1 MAKEK
6 KMKEPGTE
14 EAKKPSA
21 KLFAQLKKLEGA
33 VNREYNP
40 LEHVLRTP
48 SPSVNW
54 ALANKGHGLPEGYSM
69 VLWGPPKSGKSILSN
84 AFIGQVHQDDPEAY
98 TVTFNTEMRGELQQA
113 DSASE
118 MFGIDPD
125 RHITF
130 DVNEPIL
137 IFDRIEKDLAA
148 LVDEGL
154 KIKLVVIDSLAAIL
168 GRRQMNADTVDQA
181 QIGDRAATL
190 QEGLMRILGVL
201 RRKRISLIMTT
212 HSRAEMDR
220 TEQMRGND
228 KKMAAAFAVKHFAEY
243 FCYVERLENKDSKQ
257 DLMKVGF
264 VDATVKDFMDK
275 AMKTGHRIRFQV
287 TGNSIG
293 PDGRTAEF
301 TMDYQRGIIN
311 TYEEAF
317 ILGCQFG
324 IIERPNNVSYVYKG
338 EKYVGVKEMLIA
350 LRDNPAMEKEIVE
363 AVYKLDSE
371 KFLTAS
377 GD

>member
-1 MAKEK
+1 MSEEK
-6 KMKEPGTE
+6 KSK
-14 EAKKPSA
+14 
-21 KLFAQLKKLEGA
+21 KLFQSLMKLEGA
-33 VNREYNP
+33 VNREYDP

-48 SPSVNW
+48 SHSVNW

-113 DSASE
+113 ESANE
-118 MFGIDPD
+118 MFGIDPE

-130 DVNEPIL
+130 DVNEPVL

-148 LVDEGL
+148 LVDDGV

-168 GRRQMNADTVDQA
+168 GRRQMSADTVDQA

-190 QEGLMRILGVL
+190 QEGLMRILGIL

-220 TEQMRGND
+220 TEQMRGRD

-264 VDATVKDFMDK
+264 VDETTKDFMDK

-293 PDGRTAEF
+293 PDGRSAEF
-301 TMDYQRGIIN
+301 TMDYKRGIIN

-317 ILGCQFG
+317 ILGCEFG
-324 IIERPNNVSYVYKG
+324 VIERPNNRTYIYNG
-338 EKYVGVKEMLIA
+338 TNYNGIKEILVAM
-350 LRDNPAMEKEIVE
+350 RDNRAMEKEIIAKVF
-363 AVYKLDSE
+363 KLDTE
-371 KFLTAS
+371 RFLTPK
-377 GD
+377 GEG

>member
-1 MAKEK
+1 MSEDK
-6 KMKEPGTE
+6 KKS
-14 EAKKPSA
+14 SA
-21 KLFAQLKKLEGA
+21 KLFASLQKLEGA

-40 LEHVLRTP
+40 LDHVLRTP

-54 ALANKGHGLPEGYSM
+54 ALANRGHGLPEGYSM

-84 AFIGQVHQDDPEAY
+84 SFIGQVHQDDPEAY
-98 TVTFNTEMRGELQQA
+98 TITFNTEMRGELQQA
-113 DSASE
+113 ESASS
-118 MFGIDPD
+118 MFGIDPE
-125 RHITF
+125 RHLTF
-130 DVNEPIL
+130 DVNEPAL
-137 IFDRIEKDLAA
+137 IFDRIEKDIAA

-168 GRRQMNADTVDQA
+168 GRRQMNATTVDQA

-201 RRKRISLIMTT
+201 RRKRISLIMTS
-212 HSRAEMDR
+212 HARAEMDQK
-220 TEQMRGND
+220 EQMRGKD

-243 FCYVERLENKDSKQ
+243 FCYVERLENKNSKE

-264 VDATVKDFMDK
+264 VDESATDFMDK

-311 TYEEAF
+311 TYEEVF
-317 ILGCQFG
+317 TLGCNFG
-324 IIERPNNVSYVYKG
+324 VIERPNNTSYVYKG
-338 EKYVGVKEMLIA
+338 EKYVGIKTA
-350 LRDNPAMEKEIVE
+350 LVAIRDNPALQAEIMEE
-363 AVYKLDSE
+363 VYKLDNE
-371 KFLTAS
+371 KFL
-377 GD
+377 GG